1 MTDRE
6 KRKTDKQAEEI
17 LAEAARH
24 KDEYAAEMDKLLEG
38 GESYE
43 AAVKK
48 YGKRRYV
55 SPKKRITRVAAALLI
70 VGIVASVTVPVEKA
84 SAWRIWW
91 LDLITGE
98 NQEDVDLKPEAEN
111 SFLEY
116 YIGKVPEGYE
126 VVSEESIP
134 GVRYKVTLSNSEGN
148 IIYFYETPINMNQV
162 HLDNEDSEITK
173 EIIGDFEV
181 LVDRTDDIIAFEIAT
196 DKTRISIDLDSDF
209 EVGKELIEGLK
220 EF

>member
-17 LAEAARH
+17 LAEAASH

-38 GESYE
+38 DESYE

-98 NQEDVDLKPEAEN
+98 NQEDVDLKPEADY
-111 SFLEY
+111 SFMEY
-116 YIGKVPEGYE
+116 YIGKLPEGYE
-126 VVSEESIP
+126 IVNEEWIP
-134 GVRYKVTLSNSEGN
+134 NVRYKATLSNSDGN
-148 IIYFYETPINMNQV
+148 TIYFYETPIDMNQV
-162 HLDNEDSEITK
+162 HLDNEDTEITK
-173 EIIGDFEV
+173 EVIGDFEV
-181 LVDRTDDIIAFEIAT
+181 LVDRTADIVAFEINT
-196 DKTRISIDLDSDF
+196 DKVKISIDTDGPYES
-209 EVGKELIEGLK
+209 GAELITGL
-220 EF
+220 EAY

>member
-17 LAEAARH
+17 LAEAASH

-38 GESYE
+38 DESYE

-98 NQEDVDLKPEAEN
+98 NQEDVDLKPEADY
-111 SFLEY
+111 SFMEY
-116 YIGKVPEGYE
+116 YIGKLPEGYE
-126 VVSEESIP
+126 IVNEEWIP
-134 GVRYKVTLSNSEGN
+134 NVRYKATLSNSDGN
-148 IIYFYETPINMNQV
+148 TIYFYETPIDMNQV
-162 HLDNEDSEITK
+162 HLDNEDTEITK
-173 EIIGDFEV
+173 EVIGDFEV
-181 LVDRTDDIIAFEIAT
+181 LVDRTADVIAFETAT
-196 DKTRISIDLDSDF
+196 DKVRISVDTDDNY
-209 EVGKELIEGLK
+209 EVGENLIKGLIEY
-220 EF
+220 

>member
-17 LAEAARH
+17 LAEAASH

-38 GESYE
+38 DESYE

-98 NQEDVDLKPEAEN
+98 NQEDVDLKPEADY
-111 SFLEY
+111 SFIEY
-116 YIGKVPEGYE
+116 YIGTLPEGYE
-126 VVSEESIP
+126 IVDEEFVPNI
-134 GVRYKVTLSNSEGN
+134 RYKATLTNSEGKV
-148 IIYFYETPINMNQV
+148 IYFLETPLDMNQV

-173 EIIGDFEV
+173 EIIGDFET
-181 LVDRTDDIIAFEIAT
+181 LVDKTGNRIAFEINTAT
-196 DKTRISIDLDSDF
+196 VKISIDTDGTYQDG
-209 EVGKELIEGLK
+209 ETLIRGL
-220 EF
+220 EEY

>member
-17 LAEAARH
+17 LAEAASH

-38 GESYE
+38 DESYE

-98 NQEDVDLKPEAEN
+98 NQEDVDLKPETDY
-111 SFLEY
+111 SFMEY
-116 YIGKVPEGYE
+116 YIGNLPAGYE
-126 VVSEESIP
+126 IVNEEWIP
-134 GVRYKVTLSNSEGN
+134 NVRYKATLSNDKGN
-148 IIYFYETPINMNQV
+148 TIYFYETPIDMNQV
-162 HLDNEDSEITK
+162 HLDNENSEITK
-173 EIIGDFEV
+173 ELIGDFEV

-196 DKTRISIDLDSDF
+196 DRTRISIDIDSDF
-209 EVGKELIEGLK
+209 EVGKKLIEGLK

>member
-1 MTDRE
+1 MTERE

-38 GESYE
+38 DESYE

-98 NQEDVDLKPEAEN
+98 NQEDVDLKPETDY
-111 SFLEY
+111 SFMEY
-116 YIGKVPEGYE
+116 YIGNLPEGYE
-126 VVSEESIP
+126 IVNEEWIP
-134 GVRYKVTLSNSEGN
+134 NVRYKATLLNDEGN
-148 IIYFYETPINMNQV
+148 TIYFYETPIDMNQV
-162 HLDNEDSEITK
+162 HLDNENSEITK
-173 EIIGDFEV
+173 ELIGDFEV

-196 DKTRISIDLDSDF
+196 DRTRISIDIDSDF
-209 EVGKELIEGLK
+209 EVGKKLIEGLK

>member
-17 LAEAARH
+17 LAEAASH

-38 GESYE
+38 DESYE

-98 NQEDVDLKPEAEN
+98 NQEDVDLKPETDY
-111 SFLEY
+111 SFMEY
-116 YIGKVPEGYE
+116 YIGNLPEGYE
-126 VVSEESIP
+126 IVNEEWIP
-134 GVRYKVTLSNSEGN
+134 NVRYKATLLNDEGN
-148 IIYFYETPINMNQV
+148 TIYFYETPIDMNQV
-162 HLDNEDSEITK
+162 HLDNENSEITK
-173 EIIGDFEV
+173 ELIGDFEV

-196 DKTRISIDLDSDF
+196 DRTRISIDIDSDF
-209 EVGKELIEGLK
+209 EVGKKLIEGLK

>member
-17 LAEAARH
+17 LAEAASH

-38 GESYE
+38 DESYE

-98 NQEDVDLKPEAEN
+98 NQEDVDLKSEADY
-111 SFLEY
+111 SFMEY
-116 YIGKVPEGYE
+116 YIGNLPEGYE
-126 VVSEESIP
+126 IVNEEWIP
-134 GVRYKVTLSNSEGN
+134 NVRYKATLSNDEGTF
-148 IIYFYETPINMNQV
+148 IYFLETPVDMNQV
-162 HLDNEDSEITK
+162 HLDNEGSEITK

-181 LVDRTDDIIAFEIAT
+181 LVDRTADVDASYEAG
-196 DKTRISIDLDSDF
+196 
-209 EVGKELIEGLK
+209 EALIKGL
-220 EF
+220 EEY

>member
-17 LAEAARH
+17 LAEAASH

-38 GESYE
+38 DESYE
-43 AAVKK
+43 VAVKK

-98 NQEDVDLKPEAEN
+98 NQEDVDLKPETEN

-116 YIGKVPEGYE
+116 YIGKIPEGYE

-134 GVRYKVTLSNSEGN
+134 GVRYKVILSNAEGN
-148 IIYFYETPINMNQV
+148 TIYFYETPIDMNQV
-162 HLDNEDSEITK
+162 HLDNENSEITK
-173 EIIGDFEV
+173 ELIGDFEV

-196 DKTRISIDLDSDF
+196 DRTRISIDIDSDF
-209 EVGKELIEGLK
+209 EVGKKLIEGLK

>member
-17 LAEAARH
+17 LAEAASH

-38 GESYE
+38 DESYE

-98 NQEDVDLKPEAEN
+98 NQEDVDLKPETDY
-111 SFLEY
+111 SFMEY
-116 YIGKVPEGYE
+116 YIGNLPAGYE
-126 VVSEESIP
+126 IVNEEWIP
-134 GVRYKVTLSNSEGN
+134 NVRYKATLTNSEGKV
-148 IIYFYETPINMNQV
+148 IYFLETPLDMNQV

-173 EIIGDFEV
+173 EIRGDFET
-181 LVDRTDDIIAFEIAT
+181 LVDKTDDVFAFEIST
-196 DKTRISIDLDSDF
+196 DKVRISIDTDATYDAG
-209 EVGKELIEGLK
+209 VALIQGL
-220 EF
+220 EAY

>member
-17 LAEAARH
+17 LAEAASH

-38 GESYE
+38 DESYE

-98 NQEDVDLKPEAEN
+98 NQEDVDLKPEADY
-111 SFLEY
+111 SFIEY
-116 YIGKVPEGYE
+116 YIGTLPEGYE
-126 VVSEESIP
+126 IVDEEFVPNI
-134 GVRYKVTLSNSEGN
+134 RYKATLLNDEGN
-148 IIYFYETPINMNQV
+148 TIYFYETPIDMNQV
-162 HLDNEDSEITK
+162 HLDNENSEITK
-173 EIIGDFEV
+173 ELIGDFEV

-196 DKTRISIDLDSDF
+196 DRTRISIDIDSDF
-209 EVGKELIEGLK
+209 EVGKKLIEGLK